1 MKYPFKAGDVVR
13 YKDDKEFSFKYSTMT
28 VTFCGKL
35 RDGTKSR
42 IRGQYHS
49 LDEIIVEYT
58 DGGWDLVD
66 SVRLVTKL
74 DKILI

>member
-13 YKDDKEFSFKYSTMT
+13 YKGVDVFSTMV

-35 RDGTKSR
+35 KDGTKSR